1 MSFPTYADNKET
13 GDDWLDEVPA
23 HWEFTPLRRLIVDG
37 VSNGLFKK
45 KDEFG
50 QGTLLLN
57 VFDVYQNDF
66 KVKHDQLDRVTC
78 TDEENASYEVL
89 PNDLFFVRS
98 SLKQEGVAVV
108 CVAVECEEPVV
119 YECHLIRARPDSTA
133 LGGRFA
139 SYVLNSA
146 IYRAKLIAKA
156 KVTTMTTM
164 DQESIVSIQIPVPPL
179 DEQKAISSFL
189 DVETSKIDGL
199 VSEQRRLIELLKEKR
214 QAVISH
220 AVTKGLNPNAP
231 MKPSGIQWLGD
242 VPQHWTVSRIKFM
255 VQPNDGIQMGP
266 FGGMLLDL
274 DGVDT
279 GFKVFGQENTIS
291 GDFTRG
297 QRWISQE
304 RYAELERYAAKNGDL
319 VLTRKGSLGNARLI
333 VDLPQ
338 PGIID
343 SDTIRVRVDND
354 IVASRFLAKLLH
366 EAPYIAEQITRKK
379 RGAILPG
386 LNTSIIA
393 NLVVVLPN
401 RDEQDELLS
410 YLDSESLRFNTL
422 QAEAERAIELLQ
434 ERRTALI
441 SAAVTGKID
450 VREFAYQ
457 ETA

>member
-156 KVTTMTTM
+156 KVTTMTTI
-164 DQESIVSIQIPVPPL
+164 DQESIVSTQIPVPPL

-199 VSEQRRLIELLKEKR
+199 VSEQRRLIQLLTEKR
-214 QAVISH
+214 DSLARRATQLPE
-220 AVTKGLNPNAP
+220 TKHLRLGVVADQMERQIERIDDEEYTPIGMYNRGR
-231 MKPSGIQWLGD
+231 GIFHKEPTLGADLGD
-242 VPQHWTVSRIKFM
+242 STFFRIAEDDFILSGQFAWEGAIALATEGENGCVASHRYPVFRGKPGVVDSAYLLAFFETPRG
-255 VQPNDGIQMGP
+255 QL
-266 FGGMLLDL
+266 LLDL
-274 DGVDT
+274 H
-279 GFKVFGQENTIS
+279 S
-291 GDFTRG
+291 RG
-297 QRWISQE
+297 
-304 RYAELERYAAKNGDL
+304 AAGRNRPL
-319 VLTRKGSLGNARLI
+319 NARTLMKENIPVPSLDVQNQIAAI
-333 VDLPQ
+333 V
-338 PGIID
+338 
-343 SDTIRVRVDND
+343 
-354 IVASRFLAKLLH
+354 
-366 EAPYIAEQITRKK
+366 RKETPF
-379 RGAILPG
+379 RQTA
-386 LNTSIIA
+386 
-393 NLVVVLPN
+393 
-401 RDEQDELLS
+401 D
-410 YLDSESLRFNTL
+410 
-422 QAEAERAIELLQ
+422 RAIELLQ

-450 VREFAYQ
+450 VRQFAPLQ
-457 ETA
+457 VTT